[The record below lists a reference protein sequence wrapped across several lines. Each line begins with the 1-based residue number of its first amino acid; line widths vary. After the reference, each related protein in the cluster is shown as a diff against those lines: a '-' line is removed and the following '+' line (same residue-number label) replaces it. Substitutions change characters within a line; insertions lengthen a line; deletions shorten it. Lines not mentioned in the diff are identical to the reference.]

1 MEAVFHF
8 NSLTV
13 SKRGIFLRTNDF
25 DTYENTTVRYDI
37 LVNCKTAYRVF
48 HTLVINSFRVGIT
61 SQAEL
66 LYYSSNRLVFTE
78 KFEAIVAFICDA
90 VVSI

>member
-13 SKRGIFLRTNDF
+13 SKRGIFLGTNDF

-37 LVNCKTAYRVF
+37 LVNWKTAYRVF

-61 SQAEL
+61 SQVEL

-78 KFEAIVAFICDA
+78 KFEAIVEFICDA